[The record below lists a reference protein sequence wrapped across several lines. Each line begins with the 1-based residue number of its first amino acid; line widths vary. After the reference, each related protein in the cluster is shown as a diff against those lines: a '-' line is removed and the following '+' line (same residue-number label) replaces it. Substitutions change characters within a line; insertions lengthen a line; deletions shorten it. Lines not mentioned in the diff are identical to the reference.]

1 LAIGRALP
9 RAAAGGGRIG
19 RPRITGRAVG
29 QASVNEHPRYRLEE
43 GRPCVDVRITS
54 LGQMF
59 DNRDPAPFRE
69 RDLDP
74 DLVEYL
80 LAIGSDL
87 SAHHGFRIV
96 FWLERTC
103 QPGEIEAAYRAH
115 FEYELDRLERRRRR
129 ARRAGQIALLLGA
142 GLIIALLSLSQLA
155 AQAIPGSIGAALR
168 EGLVISS
175 WVVLWKPVELLV
187 YDWIPV
193 WDERRTMRRL
203 LAAPIE
209 VRAGRGPDV
218 KPVVDRRAAAA
229 SG

>member
-1 LAIGRALP
+1 
-9 RAAAGGGRIG
+9 
-19 RPRITGRAVG
+19 
-29 QASVNEHPRYRLEE
+29 VNEHPRYRLED
-43 GRPCVDVRITS
+43 GKPCVDIRITS
-54 LGQMF
+54 LEQLF

-80 LAIGSDL
+80 LAISQDMV
-87 SAHHGFRIV
+87 AHHDFRIV

-103 QPGEIEAAYRAH
+103 QPGEIEDAYRAH
-115 FEYELDRLERRRRR
+115 FEYELERLERSRRR
-129 ARRAGQIALLLGA
+129 ARRAGLIALALGA
-142 GLIIALLSLSQLA
+142 GLIVVLLSLSQLA
-155 AQAIPGSIGAALR
+155 SQAIPGSLGTAVH
-168 EGLVISS
+168 EGLLISS
-175 WVVLWKPVELLV
+175 WVVLWKPVELLI

-218 KPVVDRRAAAA
+218 QPSTARRLATP
-229 SG
+229 G

>member
-1 LAIGRALP
+1 M
-9 RAAAGGGRIG
+9 
-19 RPRITGRAVG
+19 
-29 QASVNEHPRYRLEE
+29 NEHPRYRLED
-43 GRPCVDVRITS
+43 GKPCVDIRITS
-54 LGQMF
+54 LEQLF

-80 LAIGSDL
+80 LAISQDMV
-87 SAHHGFRIV
+87 AHHDFRIV

-103 QPGEIEAAYRAH
+103 QPGEIEDAYRAH
-115 FEYELDRLERRRRR
+115 FEYELERLERSRRR
-129 ARRAGQIALLLGA
+129 ARRAGLIALALGA
-142 GLIIALLSLSQLA
+142 GLIVVLLSLSQLA
-155 AQAIPGSIGAALR
+155 SQAIPGSLGTAVH
-168 EGLVISS
+168 EGLLISS
-175 WVVLWKPVELLV
+175 WVVLWKPVELLI

-218 KPVVDRRAAAA
+218 QPSTARRLATP
-229 SG
+229 G

>member
-1 LAIGRALP
+1 MQQP
-9 RAAAGGGRIG
+9 
-19 RPRITGRAVG
+19 
-29 QASVNEHPRYRLEE
+29 SVNDHPRYRLED
-43 GRPCVDVRITS
+43 GKPCVDVRIAS
-54 LGQMF
+54 LDHMF

-80 LAIGSDL
+80 LALGHDL
-87 SAHHGFRIV
+87 AVHRGFRIV

-115 FEYELDRLERRRRR
+115 FEYELARLERRRRR

-142 GLIIALLSLSQLA
+142 GLIVALLSLSQLA
-155 AQAIPGSIGAALR
+155 VQAVPGSLGAALR

-175 WVVLWKPVELLV
+175 WVVMWKPVELLI

-193 WDERRTMRRL
+193 WDERRTLRRL

-218 KPVVDRRAAAA
+218 KSVVGRAIAAA